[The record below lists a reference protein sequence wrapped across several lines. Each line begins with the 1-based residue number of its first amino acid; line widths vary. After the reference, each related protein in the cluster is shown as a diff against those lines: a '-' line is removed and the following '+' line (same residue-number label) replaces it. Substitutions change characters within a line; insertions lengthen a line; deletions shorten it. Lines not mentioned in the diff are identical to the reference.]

1 MSDPDIEEPER
12 DIKITMMN
20 VFLNIEEK
28 MEFHQIVYSI
38 EKSEMGILELS
49 SKVL

>member
-12 DIKITMMN
+12 DIKITMIN

-28 MEFHQIVYSI
+28 NGVPSNRLLYRKE
-38 EKSEMGILELS
+38 
-49 SKVL
+49 